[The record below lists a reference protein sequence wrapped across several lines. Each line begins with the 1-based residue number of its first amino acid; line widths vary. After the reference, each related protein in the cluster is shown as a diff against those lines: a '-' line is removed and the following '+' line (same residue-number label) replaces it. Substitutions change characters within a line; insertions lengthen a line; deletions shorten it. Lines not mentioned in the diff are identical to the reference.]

1 MADPRVP
8 NQSELLAQL
17 GMMVGLL
24 ERNTV
29 TIPDTLKKIATGLR
43 MMPMAEIHD
52 GRRHTFAA
60 MSKELKCMVL
70 EHLETTELLI
80 VAQVSKD
87 CTAIVVKIV
96 EERQRKRNEWVKLGR
111 KVWGE
116 DVVPVEQVE
125 ILLGSLSN
133 LKLGVRLSLSGAD
146 VEGLVEK
153 VGLKLL
159 VEAVLGVQ
167 KADVEMQSGDHL
179 MELLASMGG
188 SNMQLESLTLH
199 IPNLSLNQLPEGLL
213 LNLGKLTCVTI
224 MPIDSDSG
232 EFDFRKVL
240 LALAENPFNK
250 VENVSLYGGSI
261 HYFSGSAKITKAI
274 ASLKRFSLTGP
285 CISHSEA
292 EALKGIPGV
301 SVSRSVCRGNF
312 MHVVHKN

>member
-60 MSKELKCMVL
+60 MSKELKCIVL

-116 DVVPVEQVE
+116 DVPVEQVE

-133 LKLGVRLSLSGAD
+133 LKLGVRLSLGRAD

-232 EFDFRKVL
+232 DFDFTKVL

-250 VENVSLYGGSI
+250 LENVSLYGGSI
-261 HYFSGSAKITKAI
+261 RCYSDFAKISKAI
-274 ASLKRFSLTGP
+274 ASLKRFSLLT
-285 CISHSEA
+285 EDWYN
-292 EALKGIPGV
+292 EEFNFMALKRIPGV
-301 SVSRSVCRGNF
+301 SVFQRNF
-312 MHVVHKN
+312 MRVAHKN

>member
-60 MSKELKCMVL
+60 MSKELKCIVL

-116 DVVPVEQVE
+116 DVPVEQVE

-133 LKLGVRLSLSGAD
+133 LKLGVRLSLGRAD

-232 EFDFRKVL
+232 DFDFTKVL

-250 VENVSLYGGSI
+250 LENVSLYGGSI
-261 HYFSGSAKITKAI
+261 RCYSDFAKISKAI
-274 ASLKRFSLTGP
+274 ASLKRFSLTGEW
-285 CISHSEA
+285 HTE
-292 EALKGIPGV
+292 EFNYMVLTRIPGV
-301 SVSRSVCRGNF
+301 SVFRGNC

>member
-232 EFDFRKVL
+232 DFDFTKVL

-250 VENVSLYGGSI
+250 LENVSLYGGSMSF
-261 HYFSGSAKITKAI
+261 FSGSAKITKAI

>member
-1 MADPRVP
+1 M
-8 NQSELLAQL
+8 
-17 GMMVGLL
+17 
-24 ERNTV
+24 
-29 TIPDTLKKIATGLR
+29 
-43 MMPMAEIHD
+43 
-52 GRRHTFAA
+52 
-60 MSKELKCMVL
+60 
-70 EHLETTELLI
+70 
-80 VAQVSKD
+80 
-87 CTAIVVKIV
+87 KIV

-199 IPNLSLNQLPEGLL
+199 IPTLSLNQLPEGLL

-232 EFDFRKVL
+232 DFDFTKVL

-250 VENVSLYGGSI
+250 LEDVSLYGGSMSF
-261 HYFSGSAKITKAI
+261 FSGSAKITKAI

>member
-60 MSKELKCMVL
+60 MSKELKCIVL

-87 CTAIVVKIV
+87 WTAIVVKIV

-116 DVVPVEQVE
+116 DVPVEQVE

-133 LKLGVRLSLSGAD
+133 LKLGVRLSLGEAD
-146 VEGLVEK
+146 VQSLVKK

-232 EFDFRKVL
+232 DFDFTKVL

-250 VENVSLYGGSI
+250 LENVSLYGGSI
-261 HYFSGSAKITKAI
+261 RCYSDFAKISKAI
-274 ASLKRFSLTGP
+274 ASLKRFSLLT
-285 CISHSEA
+285 EDWYN
-292 EALKGIPGV
+292 EEFNFMALKRIPGV
-301 SVSRSVCRGNF
+301 SVFQRNF
-312 MHVVHKN
+312 MRVAHKN